1 MPVLPAHG
9 LWFLFTCQ
17 LISQLPGI
25 ICIFLRLA
33 SINWSLWTIWPTCW
47 AFFKPTLHD
56 KAVSQHCGC
65 LVTQSCQIL
74 CKPKDCSMPGFP
86 CPLLSS
92 RVCPNSCPLSRWRH
106 PTVSSSVAPLS
117 SCPQSFPK
125 SGSFPKSWLFTS
137 CGQSIGA
144 SASAALLPMNIQGWF
159 LRIDWFDFL
168 AVQGTLKRS
177 LAPRFKSIKF
187 GGCSSRS
194 RFPWNSHNYSNFIS
208 RIKGP
213 LFQLLLLLPH
223 HSWSKFHPL
232 LWTWVSSWAGTAQ
245 QWTIDSTVD
254 GDRTHTKQGWKS
266 TKTDCLTI
274 AFNEKESSS
283 LAECHLLNWRNM
295 LSSMKYLNSVFL
307 FHVGNM
313 TFKTTSGKHIDNFM
327 LPWTSCDLLNN
338 HVLNLQ
344 PKRSSEKFKN
354 KLVLRKQMWG

>member
-1 MPVLPAHG
+1 MNPRTAVCQASLVLYYLPESAQTHVHWVGDAIQLFHPLLPPSLPALNLSPNQG
-9 LWFLFTCQ
+9 LFQRAGSSHPVAKVLELQ
-17 LISQLPGI
+17 LQ
-25 ICIFLRLA
+25 
-33 SINWSLWTIWPTCW
+33 
-47 AFFKPTLHD
+47 
-56 KAVSQHCGC
+56 Q
-65 LVTQSCQIL
+65 
-74 CKPKDCSMPGFP
+74 
-86 CPLLSS
+86 
-92 RVCPNSCPLSRWRH
+92 
-106 PTVSSSVAPLS
+106 
-117 SCPQSFPK
+117 QSFQWIFRVD
-125 SGSFPKSWLFTS
+125 SH
-137 CGQSIGA
+137 
-144 SASAALLPMNIQGWF
+144 
-159 LRIDWFDFL
+159 RIDWFEFL

-187 GGCSSRS
+187 GGCSSRL
-194 RFPWNSHNYSNFIS
+194 RFPWNSHSYFNFIS

-213 LFQLLLLLPH
+213 LFQLLLLLPQ

-232 LWTWVSSWAGTAQ
+232 LRTWISSWAGTAQ
-245 QWTIDSTVD
+245 QWTVDSTVD